1 MRESTLEQRLV
12 REVERIGG
20 RAPKWV
26 SPGNRGVPDRI
37 IILPGGRTVFVEMKA
52 PGKRLK
58 PLQEKWAREL
68 RQLGHQV
75 YVIDSHEDIDRFIAE
90 VIGGWKLRFAEDER

>member
-1 MRESTLEQRLV
+1 MRESTLERRLV

-37 IILPGGRTVFVEMKA
+37 ILLPGGRTVFVEMKA
-52 PGKRLK
+52 PGKPLD

-68 RQLGHQV
+68 RKLGHQV
-75 YVIDSHEDIDRFIAE
+75 YVIDSHEGIDRFIRE
-90 VIGGWKLRFAEDER
+90 VTGG